1 MNQLDNLLLS
11 EHLVWT
17 NEFDWS
23 PVRQLQDRGLS
34 GALVI
39 QVAVKQA
46 GRPIH
51 LTGVLSRA
59 QVKALKALAAT
70 PMQHQLTFND
80 VIFQVRWDYART
92 ELSAVPEVDYA
103 NPSDDDYYRV
113 TLRFI
118 EV

>member
-59 QVKALKALAAT
+59 QVKALKALAASASV
-70 PMQHQLTFND
+70 HVLTFNSAD
-80 VIFQVRWDYART
+80 YNVRWDYEKT
-92 ELSAVPEVDYA
+92 EISAKERVGYA
-103 NPSDDDYYRV
+103 NPDDADYYDV
-113 TLRFI
+113 VLRFI